1 MLSNHLILC
10 YPILFLPSIF
20 PSIRI
25 FSNESALQV
34 AKVQLQQQSFQC
46 IIRVYFLRIDWFLI
60 SLQSKGL
67 SRVFSSTI
75 IQKHQSFGTQPFL
88 WSNSDIIHDSG
99 KTIALTTWTIWC
111 NWAKKKY
118 FFFALSCIKGTK
130 VMLDF
135 PLCTIDLF
143 ILWSSATISS
153 SLHLSLIWTLTFPT
167 LEGALGLATALAQT
181 SKRNTSLASTF
192 PFVYSHLYRGLVQTL
207 HYAAVFTLKPNF
219 AKWVKAQSSKTLDQM
234 FLLR

>member
-1 MLSNHLILC
+1 MSDFATPWTVACQSPLSSTLSQSFIKFMSIELVMLSNHLILC

-111 NWAKKKY
+111 NWTKKLY
-118 FFFALSCIKGTK
+118 IYIYIYILLLIK
-130 VMLDF
+130 
-135 PLCTIDLF
+135 
-143 ILWSSATISS
+143 
-153 SLHLSLIWTLTFPT
+153 LI
-167 LEGALGLATALAQT
+167 
-181 SKRNTSLASTF
+181 
-192 PFVYSHLYRGLVQTL
+192 
-207 HYAAVFTLKPNF
+207 
-219 AKWVKAQSSKTLDQM
+219 
-234 FLLR
+234 

>member
-1 MLSNHLILC
+1 MSDFATPCQSPLSSTLSQSFIKFMSIELVMLSNHLILC

-67 SRVFSSTI
+67 SRVFSSTT

-88 WSNSDIIHDSG
+88 WSNSDIIHDSR

-111 NWAKKKY
+111 NWAKKQY
-118 FFFALSCIKGTK
+118 FFLLWAALK
-130 VMLDF
+130 
-135 PLCTIDLF
+135 
-143 ILWSSATISS
+143 
-153 SLHLSLIWTLTFPT
+153 
-167 LEGALGLATALAQT
+167 EQ
-181 SKRNTSLASTF
+181 R
-192 PFVYSHLYRGLVQTL
+192 
-207 HYAAVFTLKPNF
+207 
-219 AKWVKAQSSKTLDQM
+219 
-234 FLLR
+234 

>member
-1 MLSNHLILC
+1 MSDFATPWTVACQSPLSSTLSQSFIKFTSIESVMLSNHLILC

-25 FSNESALQV
+25 FSNESPLQV

-118 FFFALSCIKGTK
+118 FF
-130 VMLDF
+130 
-135 PLCTIDLF
+135 
-143 ILWSSATISS
+143 
-153 SLHLSLIWTLTFPT
+153 
-167 LEGALGLATALAQT
+167 
-181 SKRNTSLASTF
+181 
-192 PFVYSHLYRGLVQTL
+192 
-207 HYAAVFTLKPNF
+207 
-219 AKWVKAQSSKTLDQM
+219 
-234 FLLR
+234 LL